1 MEAPLQRN
9 IRLPCQLPQVYI
21 FLFVF
26 SGGVGAEDDREK
38 DRAFWR
44 VRNHALCLLS

>member
-9 IRLPCQLPQVYI
+9 KRLPCDVPQVYI
-21 FLFVF
+21 FLSVF

-38 DRAFWR
+38 DRAFRR
-44 VRNHALCLLS
+44 VRNHLLCLLS